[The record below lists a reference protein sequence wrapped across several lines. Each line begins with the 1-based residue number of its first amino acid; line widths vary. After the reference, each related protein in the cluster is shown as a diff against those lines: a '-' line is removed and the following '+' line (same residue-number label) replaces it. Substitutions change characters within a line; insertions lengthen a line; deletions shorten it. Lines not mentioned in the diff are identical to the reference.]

1 MEQFGQ
7 EGRKACAAL
16 VNMGGSGIAKELK
29 EMLSSRRGEEAD
41 EIIELNSAV
50 GTLVS
55 DEGGDSGDIS

>member
-1 MEQFGQ
+1 
-7 EGRKACAAL
+7 
-16 VNMGGSGIAKELK
+16 MGGSGIAKELK